1 MNSFYSTMV
10 TLGRMQLL
18 DVPDHCR
25 TQVAAMLG
33 REDEL
38 NSPQPDPVQVQE
50 PVDAD
55 TDSNSDKE
63 N

>member
-1 MNSFYSTMV
+1 
-10 TLGRMQLL
+10 MQLL